1 MTRRTNIEL
10 DARHVR
16 TIMRR
21 YGLQTQGEAV
31 AMALRVLAS
40 QPFDKEEALG
50 VKGSQEV
57 DDLPLDRG
65 PIGRR

>member
-31 AMALRVLAS
+31 ALALRVLAE
-40 QPFDKEEALG
+40 QPQGKEEALR
-50 VKGSQEV
+50 VRGSQAN
-57 DDLPLDRG
+57 DDLPPDRG
-65 PIGRR
+65 PIGT

>member
-31 AMALRVLAS
+31 ALALRTLAD
-40 QPFDKEEALG
+40 QPLGKEEALR
-50 VKGSQEV
+50 VRGSQAT
-57 DDLPLDRG
+57 DDPPPDRG
-65 PIGRR
+65 